1 MEFSR
6 RKRESGNVEAKPSFE
21 QPDVSANLKTV
32 KHKIAIISGKGGVG
46 KSTVS
51 VNLAAALSLRNGI
64 KVGLLD
70 ADIDGPN
77 IPKMLGIEDG
87 KIFVADGKITP
98 AAVEENLKVIS
109 MEFLLQ
115 DKNIPVIWRGPMK
128 ANVIRQFLGDVNWG
142 ELDYLIIDLPPGTG
156 DAPLSIAQLIE
167 GMDGMIVVTTPQEV
181 ALMDSRKAI
190 NFAKALKV
198 PVIGVIENMSGLKCP
213 HCGKEIDLFKTGGG
227 ERAALQLG
235 VLFLGRIPFDLKI
248 VEAADFGITFVHKY
262 PNSEATEAFTEIV
275 VEVVE
280 FVQGEMKQKANSG

>member
-6 RKRESGNVEAKPSFE
+6 RKRESGNVEAKPSLE
-21 QPDVSANLKTV
+21 QLDVSANLKTV

-98 AAVEENLKVIS
+98 AAVEKNLKVIS
-109 MEFLLQ
+109 MAFLLQ

-190 NFAKALKV
+190 NFAKALEV

-227 ERAALQLG
+227 EKAALQLG
-235 VLFLGRIPFDLKI
+235 VPFLGRIPFDPKI
-248 VEAADFGITFVHKY
+248 VEAADFGITFVHKHSH
-262 PNSEATEAFTEIV
+262 SEATEAFTEIV
-275 VEVVE
+275 AGVVE
-280 FVQGEMKQKANSG
+280 FIQEEMK

>member
-6 RKRESGNVEAKPSFE
+6 RKKESKDAEKSALFE
-21 QPDVSANLKTV
+21 QPDVSENLKTI
-32 KHKIAIISGKGGVG
+32 KHKIAILSGKGGVG

-51 VNLAAALSLRNGI
+51 ANLASALSLMNSVR
-64 KVGLLD
+64 VGLLD

-77 IPKMLGIEDG
+77 IPKLLGIENHQIFTIDG
-87 KIFVADGKITP
+87 KIIPVSVAD
-98 AAVEENLKVIS
+98 NLKVIS
-109 MEFLLQ
+109 MAFLLR
-115 DKNIPVIWRGPMK
+115 DKDIPVIWRGPMK
-128 ANVIRQFLGDVNWG
+128 ANAIKQFLGDVRWG

-190 NFAKALKV
+190 NFAKALNV
-198 PVIGVIENMSGLKCP
+198 PVIGVIENMSGMKCP

-235 VLFLGRIPFDLKI
+235 VPFLGRVPFDPKI
-248 VEAADFGITFVHKY
+248 VEVSDVDMTFIREYPYSEAGKAFAQIVAEVITFV
-262 PNSEATEAFTEIV
+262 SEEEKSKV
-275 VEVVE
+275 
-280 FVQGEMKQKANSG
+280 GG